1 VPERIGAEAMTAVID
16 TPIQDLPFVDEH
28 MIGIEATERQTW
40 DALLATL
47 PDVFDRGYVG
57 RVGSVL
63 GVEHRDRRGDV
74 GRIGST
80 LPGFVVARAVPPAV
94 LALLGQH
101 RFSRYALIFR
111 IEKTNVGVRLRAETR
126 AEFPG
131 TKGRAY
137 RGVVIGTRGHVLV
150 TRRVL
155 NAVKKAAERA

>member
-1 VPERIGAEAMTAVID
+1 MAPVID

-28 MIGIEATERQTW
+28 AIGIEATERQTW

-47 PDVFDRGYVG
+47 PSVFDRGYVG
-57 RVGSVL
+57 RAGWIL
-63 GVEHRDRRGDV
+63 GVEHRARRGNL
-74 GRIGST
+74 GEIGST

-111 IEKTNVGVRLRAETR
+111 IEKTGAGVRLRAETR

-131 TKGRAY
+131 AKGRVY
-137 RGVVIGTRGHVLV
+137 RGMVIGTRGHVLV
-150 TRRVL
+150 TRRIL
-155 NAVKKAAERA
+155 NAVKKRAEQG

>member
-1 VPERIGAEAMTAVID
+1 MAPVIE

-28 MIGIEATERQTW
+28 MIGIEATERRTW
-40 DALLATL
+40 DALLETL
-47 PDVFDRGYVG
+47 PTVFDRAYVRSAG
-57 RVGSVL
+57 AAL
-63 GVEHRDRRGDV
+63 GVEHRARRGDL
-74 GRIGST
+74 GEIGST

-111 IEKTNVGVRLRAETR
+111 IEKTDAGVRLRAETR

-131 TKGRAY
+131 GTGRAY
-137 RGVVIGTRGHVLV
+137 RALVIGTRGHVLV

-155 NAVKKAAERA
+155 NAVKKRAERG

>member
-1 VPERIGAEAMTAVID
+1 VAPVIE

-28 MIGIEATERQTW
+28 MIGIEATEQRTW
-40 DALLATL
+40 DALLETL
-47 PDVFDRGYVG
+47 PTVFDRSYASRFGAM
-57 RVGSVL
+57 L
-63 GVEHRDRRGDV
+63 GTEHRGRRGEL
-74 GRIGST
+74 GQIGST

-111 IEKTNVGVRLRAETR
+111 IEKTDAGVRLRAETR

-137 RGVVIGTRGHVLV
+137 RGMVIGTRGHVLV

-155 NAVKKAAERA
+155 NAVKRRAEGAAG

>member
-1 VPERIGAEAMTAVID
+1 MAPVID

-28 MIGIEATERQTW
+28 VIGIEATERQTW
-40 DALLATL
+40 DALLETL
-47 PDVFDRGYVG
+47 PSVFDTGLTG
-57 RVGSVL
+57 RVSAML
-63 GVEHRDRRGDV
+63 GVEHRARRGEV
-74 GRIGST
+74 GEIGST

-111 IEKTNVGVRLRAETR
+111 VEKTSAGVHLRAETR

-131 TKGRAY
+131 AKGRAY
-137 RGVVIGTRGHVLV
+137 RGMVIGTRGHVLV

-155 NAVKKAAERA
+155 GAVKRRAERGSA

>member
-1 VPERIGAEAMTAVID
+1 MIAVID

-28 MIGIEATERQTW
+28 VIGIEATERETW
-40 DALLATL
+40 DALIAIL
-47 PDVFDRGYVG
+47 PAVFDKAYAARFGAIV
-57 RVGSVL
+57 
-63 GVEHRDRRGDV
+63 GVEHR
-74 GRIGST
+74 GRKGELGEIGST

-111 IEKTNVGVRLRAETR
+111 IEKTSAGVRLRAETR

-131 TKGRAY
+131 TTGRAY
-137 RGVVIGTRGHVLV
+137 RGMVIGTRAHVLL

-155 NAVKKAAERA
+155 NAVRKRAERT

>member
-1 VPERIGAEAMTAVID
+1 MVPVINM
-16 TPIQDLPFVDEH
+16 PIQDLPFVDEH

-40 DALLATL
+40 DALLETL
-47 PDVFDRGYVG
+47 PKVFDTALVG
-57 RVGSVL
+57 RAGAVL
-63 GVEHRDRRGDV
+63 GVEHRGRRGKI
-74 GRIGST
+74 GEIGST

-111 IEKTNVGVRLRAETR
+111 IEKTDAGVRLRAETR

-131 TKGRAY
+131 VKGRAY
-137 RGVVIGTRGHVLV
+137 RGMVIGTRGHVLV

-155 NAVKKAAERA
+155 NAVKKRAEG